1 MNRGKVATLVERGR
15 MRPVGQAEVGGAK
28 ADDRWVAAYPTACGP
43 PWCRTTSRR
52 LRPPNGPAR
61 GPGRARGR
69 AHVGVGRAE
78 RR

>member
-1 MNRGKVATLVERGR
+1 MNQGKVSTLVERGR
-15 MRPVGQAEVGGAK
+15 MRPVGQAEAGGAK
-28 ADDRWVAAYPTACGP
+28 GP

-52 LRPPNGPAR
+52 LRPPNGLAH